1 MAHINSGTSQNAF
14 ERDFMDFMQRG
25 DDFFK
30 IELLRQAIS
39 WYKKAL
45 KLNIETDKVKQKL
58 TECERM
64 LALENKVV
72 IILCSIAV
80 VLLAVYFIFRG

>member
-1 MAHINSGTSQNAF
+1 MAHINSGTSQNAV

-30 IELLRQAIS
+30 IELLRQAKS
-39 WYKKAL
+39 WYNKAL
-45 KLNIETDKVKQKL
+45 KLNIETDKVKQKI

-72 IILCSIAV
+72 KILCSIAA

>member
-1 MAHINSGTSQNAF
+1 MAHINSGTSQNAV

-39 WYKKAL
+39 WYNKAL
-45 KLNIETDKVKQKL
+45 KLNIETGKVKQKL

-72 IILCSIAV
+72 KILCSIAV